1 MLLPSQDS
9 IVDFVREV
17 RQHSGYY
24 KDLYKDLPD
33 GISSV
38 EQLPLTDNDEY
49 WKACRQKPHGVMM
62 GKLDDGLVM
71 RTGGST
77 AAPKLVYATRN
88 EMLRAAQLLGSG
100 MSQFCGL
107 VPGDRIANMMRHGAM
122 YGGFA
127 YANTVLQ
134 EMPLPHVHL
143 PITGNELPPD
153 ATQQLIQNEATVI
166 MSNVF
171 TVVRLA
177 DYLRTNDI
185 TLPLIRLILY
195 TGEAFYKDLR
205 PLFKAAFPNAKV
217 HPSMYACV
225 DSGLLGIPANAPLYE
240 DDDISPTYRTIA
252 PFGIVE
258 LIAEDGS
265 SIKEPG
271 KRGHV
276 YVTHLVKKKLP
287 MIRYPVGD
295 LAEWV
300 DYDHGLFRLY
310 GRDHVDLKIGTAHLD
325 LPLLRHLMEKALGP
339 GVIDSFQT
347 IVRREGSSNI
357 LKFRIAVPQSP
368 EHPERIQQFLEQAL
382 KQVIPSWTKN
392 RDQGHIGEI
401 QLEFCKMKDLITHE
415 KTGKLKNFIEERF
428 GPSPATDDGQTGA
441 VPTAAAATTN
451 GTDATKEANGTP
463 GTDGTNA
470 AAAGA
475 KVTKDTGRVDEK
487 NGLNGANGDDGR
499 IRA

>member
-1 MLLPSQDS
+1 MLMPSESS
-9 IVDFVREV
+9 IVEFVREV

-24 KDLYKDLPD
+24 KKLYKDLPD
-33 GISSV
+33 GISNV

-49 WKACRQKPHGVMM
+49 WKACREKPHGVMM
-62 GKLDDGLVM
+62 GTLDDGLVM

-88 EMLRAAQLLGSG
+88 EMLRAAQLLGTG
-100 MSQFCGL
+100 MSQFSGL

-153 ATQQLIQNEATVI
+153 ATQQLIQNDATVI

-177 DYLRTNDI
+177 DYLRTNNMN
-185 TLPLIRLILY
+185 LPLIRLVLY

-205 PLFKAAFPNAKV
+205 PLFRAAFPNAKI

-225 DSGLLGIPANAPLYE
+225 DSGLIGIPANAPLYE
-240 DDDISPTYRTIA
+240 DDDISPMYRSCA
-252 PFGIVE
+252 PFAILE
-258 LIAEDGS
+258 LIAEDGT

-300 DYDHGLFRLY
+300 DYDQGLFRLY

-325 LPLLRHLMEKALGP
+325 LPLLRALMERALGS

-347 IVRREGSSNI
+347 IVRREGHSNI
-357 LKFRIAVPQSP
+357 LKFRIAAPQTP
-368 EHPERIQQFLEQAL
+368 EHPEQIQKYLEGAL
-382 KQVIPSWTKN
+382 MQVIPSWQKN
-392 RDQGHIGEI
+392 REQGHIGDI
-401 QLEFCKMKDLITHE
+401 QLEFCKMKDLVTHE

-428 GPSPATDDGQTGA
+428 GQTSSPGDKEPGA
-441 VPTAAAATTN
+441 VATAVEANGEAKTNGDDKTN
-451 GTDATKEANGTP
+451 GTNGTSE
-463 GTDGTNA
+463 
-470 AAAGA
+470 
-475 KVTKDTGRVDEK
+475 V
-487 NGLNGANGDDGR
+487 
-499 IRA
+499 

>member
-1 MLLPSQDS
+1 MPSQDS
-9 IVDFVREV
+9 IAELVREV

-24 KDLYKDLPD
+24 KELYKGLPD
-33 GISSV
+33 GISNV

-62 GKLDDGLVM
+62 GTLEDGLVM

-77 AAPKLVYATRN
+77 AAPKLVCATRN

-100 MSQFCGL
+100 MSQFSGL
-107 VPGDRIANMMRHGAM
+107 IPGDRIANMMRHGAM

-127 YANTVLQ
+127 YGNTVLQ

-153 ATQQLIQNEATVI
+153 ATQQMIQNDATVI

-177 DYLRTNDI
+177 DYLRTNNM

-195 TGEAFYKDLR
+195 TGEAFNKDLR

-225 DSGLLGIPANAPLYE
+225 DSGLIGIPANAPLYE

-258 LIAEDGS
+258 LIAEDGT

-276 YVTHLVKKKLP
+276 YVTHIVKKKLP

-300 DYDHGLFRLY
+300 DYEQGLFKLY

-325 LPLLRHLMEKALGP
+325 LPLLRHLMEKAIGP

-357 LKFRIAVPQSP
+357 LKFRIAVPQTP
-368 EHPERIQQFLEQAL
+368 EQPERILKFLEGAL
-382 KQVIPSWTKN
+382 KQIIPSWVRN
-392 RDQGHIGEI
+392 REQGHIGDI
-401 QLEFCKMKDLITHE
+401 QLEFCNMKDLVTHE
-415 KTGKLKNFIEERF
+415 KSGKLKNFIEERF
-428 GPSPATDDGQTGA
+428 GPSATDGNVGA
-441 VPTAAAATTN
+441 VATAAATHENDESKEVHESGNIHGSDGDN
-451 GTDATKEANGTP
+451 GTGEAQKTKEAERPNS
-463 GTDGTNA
+463 TN
-470 AAAGA
+470 
-475 KVTKDTGRVDEK
+475 ES
-487 NGLNGANGDDGR
+487 NGANVSTK
-499 IRA
+499 A